1 MSCASVTYRNIGE
14 GLLKETDMTQAH
26 GIAKVLLGM
35 ADSSEKLETL
45 STSHN
50 IEADG
55 QVGRYLFQAA

>member
-26 GIAKVLLGM
+26 GIAKVHPGM
-35 ADSSEKLETL
+35 VDSSEKLETL
-45 STSHN
+45 SISHS

-55 QVGRYLFQAA
+55 QL